1 MGKINK
7 TSALILTLIL
17 TLPCL
22 TLLTA
27 NPADAQTIP
36 KPSTPDF
43 TVALIDSSYDIP
55 PTSTVNPYNGE
66 VTTTTGQHI
75 ESRTIQLSVKN
86 QPFTPYTVQWQ
97 SGDQT
102 YNKTVYLHYE
112 VHWKGHFEQTWHQQY
127 YPLDEHYMITPEDAQ
142 LKNEYT
148 IFTYKGDSVSD
159 GWSGMGLTMPHDA
172 QIDFQVKAYIGY
184 VKYVQESSI
193 GGFAFTGEE
202 SDWSNTQTI
211 TLTQTPTTPTATPTI
226 PELTW
231 IVILPMLLSL
241 LVVIVVVNYRRTK
254 YE

>member
-27 NPADAQTIP
+27 NLAAAQTIP
-36 KPSTPDF
+36 KPSTPEF
-43 TVALIDSSYDIP
+43 TVTLLNSSYDIP

-66 VTTTTGQHI
+66 VTTKAGQHV

-97 SGDQT
+97 SGDQY

-112 VHWKGHFEQTWHQQY
+112 VHWKGHFEQIWHQRY
-127 YPLDEHYMITPEDAQ
+127 YPVDEYYMITPEDAA

-148 IFTYKGDSVSD
+148 IFTYKGDY
-159 GWSGMGLTMPHDA
+159 WPLDA
-172 QIDFQVKAYIGY
+172 TIDFQVKAYIGY

-211 TLTQTPTTPTATPTI
+211 TLTQTPTTPTTTPTI

-231 IVILPMLLSL
+231 LTIAPMLLTL
-241 LVVIVVVNYRRTK
+241 LSVAWVVKQRK
-254 YE
+254 SPE